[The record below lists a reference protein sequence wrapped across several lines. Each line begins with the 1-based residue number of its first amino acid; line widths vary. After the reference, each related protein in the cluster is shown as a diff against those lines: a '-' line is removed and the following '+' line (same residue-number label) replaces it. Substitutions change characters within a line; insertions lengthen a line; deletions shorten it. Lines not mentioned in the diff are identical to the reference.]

1 MLPEMIQV
9 QLVLK
14 NLIIKR
20 SLKCLQSKLMTVND
34 GQNDIKSRGS

>member
-20 SLKCLQSKLMTVND
+20 SLKCLQSRFMTIND
-34 GQNDIKSRGS
+34 RQNEIKPRGS